1 MLTLQAQR
9 RETFGKDL
17 VAGRAEGRLPA
28 VIYGGKNPAEA
39 LWLDVKDFNKVL
51 SSAGES
57 TLVTVKIGDDKKDV
71 LIHEVV
77 KHPVSGKTI
86 HVDLF
91 AVDTKKPIRVSIPLV
106 FEGVAP
112 AIKDFGGAL
121 IKVLHE
127 LEVEALPKDLPHDFI
142 VDISGLVALDS
153 QIHVSDLKL
162 PTGVTM
168 IAEADEVIASIT
180 EAGEEV
186 KEEETPIDISA
197 IEVEKKGKSEEEAE
211 ATETKE

>member
-1 MLTLQAQR
+1 MLTLQAER

-17 VAGRAEGRLPA
+17 VAGRASGRLPA
-28 VIYGGKNPAEA
+28 VIYGGKEA
-39 LWLDVKDFNKVL
+39 PESLWLDLKDFNKVL

-57 TLVTVKIGDDKKDV
+57 TLVTVQTGADKKEV

-77 KHPVSGKTI
+77 KHPVSGQTI
-86 HVDLF
+86 HVDLY

-121 IKVLHE
+121 VKVLHE

-142 VDISGLVALDS
+142 VDISSLIALDS

-162 PTGVTM
+162 PAGVTM
-168 IAEADEVIASIT
+168 ISEADEVIASIT

-186 KEEETPIDISA
+186 KEEEAPVDISA
-197 IEVEKKGKSEEEAE
+197 IEVEKKGKTEEEAE
-211 ATETKE
+211 DTKE